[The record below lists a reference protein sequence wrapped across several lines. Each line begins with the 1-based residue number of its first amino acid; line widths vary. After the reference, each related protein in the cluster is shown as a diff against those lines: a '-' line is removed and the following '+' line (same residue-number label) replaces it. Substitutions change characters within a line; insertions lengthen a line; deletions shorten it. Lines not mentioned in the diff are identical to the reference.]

1 MEQLENRMVTE
12 WPECRTQKEI
22 DDYNNYLLEQQ
33 DLNWEDIE
41 W

>member
-1 MEQLENRMVTE
+1 MEQLENRMITE
-12 WPECRTQKEI
+12 WPESKTQKEM

-41 W
+41 C

>member
-41 W
+41 C